1 MSDLR
6 AHQVAAVAAVQECYR
21 RRVKR
26 VVLVMPTGAGKTH
39 TAAELIRRSVAKGK
53 RVLFLVHRREIVLD
67 TVRRVR
73 AAGLACGVV
82 MAGTTA
88 EDAPIQV
95 ASVQTIAARRTYPA
109 ADLVIWDEAHH
120 TAADTYRAIAAK
132 YPDAY
137 HLGLTAT
144 PERGDGQGLAD
155 AFDEL
160 VAPVTLGELTTE
172 GLLSPCDVIAPAQR
186 LQGAIAAAPADAW
199 AEHAGGRPTVAF
211 LATVAESEALA
222 RELAARGVRAAHV
235 DGETSRRERDAILAR
250 FAAGEID
257 VLCNVFVLTEGWDCS
272 RAKVCLIARGCGST
286 GTYLQMVGRVLRTDG
301 LGTRALVIDLA
312 GAVQEHGRPDEA
324 RIFTLDGIARR
335 KSEREWIAM
344 CAACGYTCLGVKRG
358 RACKRCGGA
367 WPTPEAKAVRPT
379 ALGAVGAVVSRA
391 EKDQELQRLLR
402 LARERGYKVGWAG
415 FQFKSKYGHW
425 PRGIA

>member
-1 MSDLR
+1 
-6 AHQVAAVAAVQECYR
+6 VEAVQACYR

-39 TAAELIRRSVAKGK
+39 TAAELIRRAVAKGR

-82 MAGTTA
+82 MAGTAA
-88 EDAPIQV
+88 EDAPVQV
-95 ASVQTIAARRTYPA
+95 ASVQTIAARGNHPA
-109 ADLVIWDEAHH
+109 AELVIWDEAHH

-160 VAPVTLGELTTE
+160 VAPVTVAELTAE
-172 GLLSPCDVIAPAQR
+172 GLLSPCDVIAPTER
-186 LQGAIAAAPADAW
+186 LQGAIADNPVDAW
-199 AEHAGGRPTVAF
+199 IAHAQGRPTVAF
-211 LATVAESEALA
+211 FATVAESESYA
-222 RELAARGVRAAHV
+222 RDFERFGIKAAHV

-257 VLCNVFVLTEGWDCS
+257 VLCNVFVLTEGWDCP
-272 RAKVCLIARGCGST
+272 RAKVCVIARGCGST
-286 GTYLQMVGRVLRTDG
+286 GTYLQMVGRVLRPDG
-301 LGTRALVIDLA
+301 SGCRALLIDLA
-312 GAVQEHGRPDEA
+312 GATLEHGRPDEV
-324 RIFTLDGIARR
+324 RLFTLDGIER
-335 KSEREWIAM
+335 KKSGREWIAM
-344 CAACGYTCLGVKRG
+344 CEACGYTCLGTKRG
-358 RACKRCGGA
+358 KACKRCGKP
-367 WPTPEAKAVRPT
+367 WPVPEAKTIAGA
-379 ALGAVGAVVSRA
+379 ALGPVGHVATRD

-402 LARERGYKVGWAG
+402 LARERGYRPAWAG
-415 FQFKSKYGHW
+415 FRFKSKYGHW

>member
-1 MSDLR
+1 MSELR
-6 AHQVAAVAAVQECYR
+6 AHQVAAVAAVQDCYR

-39 TAAELIRRSVAKGK
+39 TAAELIRRAVAKGR

-82 MAGTTA
+82 MAGTAA
-88 EDAPIQV
+88 ENAPIQV
-95 ASVQTIAARRTYPA
+95 ASVQTIAARGNHPA

-132 YPDAY
+132 YPEAY

-160 VAPVTLGELTTE
+160 VAPVTVAELTAE
-172 GLLSPCDVIAPAQR
+172 GLLSPCDVIAPSAR
-186 LQGAIAAAPADAW
+186 LQGAIADNPVDAW
-199 AEHAGGRPTVAF
+199 IAHAGGRPTVAF
-211 LATVAESEALA
+211 FATVAESERYA
-222 RELAARGVRAAHV
+222 REFGQVGVSAAHV

-257 VLCNVFVLTEGWDCS
+257 VLCNVFVLTEGWDCP

-286 GTYLQMVGRVLRTDG
+286 GTYLQMVGRVLRPDG

-312 GAVQEHGRPDEA
+312 GAVREHGLPDEA
-324 RIFTLDGIARR
+324 RLFTLDGIER
-335 KSEREWIAM
+335 KESGREWIAQ
-344 CAACGYTCLGVKRG
+344 CRECGFTCPGSSRG
-358 RACKRCGGA
+358 KACKRCKA
-367 WPTPEAKAVRPT
+367 LWPPPVAKAIEEAALSVVT
-379 ALGAVGAVVSRA
+379 AVPSRD
-391 EKDQELQRLLR
+391 EKDRELERLLKV
-402 LARERGYKVGWAG
+402 AEARGYRPGWAG
-415 FQFKSKYGHW
+415 FVFKSKYGHW